1 MDTDVSLNGAR
12 LTKVDINPWLIS
24 VGVGYRF

>member
-12 LTKVDINPWLIS
+12 LTTVDINPWLIS
-24 VGVGYRF
+24 VGAGYRF